1 MATGTLVLNPRL
13 NSKIDAVLG
22 AGSGIFA
29 FAIVALGVETLV
41 CSRVVQQALGPGYN
55 AIPVLPWVPAIP
67 WVAIVAGAIWTAC
80 GAGILLRAWP
90 RNAALT
96 LGTLY
101 TLAAL
106 VIVLPHYVAHPGDM
120 GLRTVV
126 FEPLALAS
134 IAFLLPGRD
143 GTPAWLARA
152 SRIVF
157 GLSMVVF
164 GVDHFLALKGI
175 GSLVP
180 SWIPWHVFWIAF
192 FGVVFIAGGVGIGIG
207 KYERLSWAAIGL
219 MFAVWV
225 ITLHL
230 PRTLG
235 WYHIPGAITDPNEW
249 SSMFIAVGLWGGSS
263 AIARSAMLG
272 SEGAQNS

>member
-22 AGSGIFA
+22 TGRGIFA
-29 FAIVALGVETLV
+29 FAIIALGVETLV
-41 CSRVVQQALGPGYN
+41 CAGAAQQALGPGYN
-55 AIPVLPWVPAIP
+55 AVPVLPWVPAIP
-67 WVAIVAGAIWTAC
+67 WLGLAAGAIWTVC
-80 GAGILLRAWP
+80 GAGILLRAWL
-90 RNAALT
+90 RGAAFT

-126 FEPLALAS
+126 FEPLSLAS
-134 IAFLLPGRD
+134 IAFLLPGPD
-143 GTPAWLARA
+143 ATPAWLARA
-152 SRIVF
+152 SRILF
-157 GLSMVVF
+157 GIAMVVF
-164 GVDHFLALKGI
+164 GVDHFLALQGI
-175 GSLVP
+175 GTLVP
-180 SWIPWHVFWIAF
+180 GWIPWHVFWIAL

-207 KYERLSWAAIGL
+207 KFERESWAAIGL

-225 ITLHL
+225 ITLHV

-235 WYHIPGAITDPNEW
+235 WYHIPGAITDPDEW
-249 SSMFIAVGLWGGSS
+249 SSLFIAVGLWGGSW
-263 AIARSAMLG
+263 AMARSAIPPEPLQ
-272 SEGAQNS
+272 A

>member
-22 AGSGIFA
+22 TGRGIFA

-41 CSRVVQQALGPGYN
+41 CAGVTQQALGPGYN

-67 WVAIVAGAIWTAC
+67 WLAIAAGIIWTTC
-80 GAGILLRAWP
+80 GVGILLGAWQ
-90 RNAALT
+90 RGSAFTLGAMYTAAALI
-96 LGTLY
+96 
-101 TLAAL
+101 
-106 VIVLPHYVAHPGDM
+106 IVLPHYVAHPGDM

-134 IAFLLPGRD
+134 IAFLIPGEA
-143 GTPAWLARA
+143 TPVWLARA

-157 GLSMVVF
+157 GLAMVVF
-164 GVDHFLALKGI
+164 GVDHFLALQGI
-175 GSLVP
+175 GTLVP
-180 SWIPWHVFWIAF
+180 GWIPWHVFWIAF
-192 FGVVFIAGGVGIGIG
+192 FGAVFIAAGVGIGIG
-207 KYERLSWAAIGL
+207 KFERLSWAAIGL

-225 ITLHL
+225 ITLHV

-235 WYHIPGAITDPNEW
+235 WYHIPGAITDPDEW
-249 SSMFIAVGLWGGSS
+249 SSLFIAVGLWGGPW
-263 AIARSAMLG
+263 AMARTTTG
-272 SEGAQNS
+272 RPQNAQST